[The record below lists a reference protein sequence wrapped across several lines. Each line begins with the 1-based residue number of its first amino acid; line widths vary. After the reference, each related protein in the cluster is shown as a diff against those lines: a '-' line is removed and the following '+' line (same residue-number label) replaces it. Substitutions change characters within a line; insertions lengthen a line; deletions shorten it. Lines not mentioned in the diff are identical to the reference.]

1 MDSQAA
7 EPVRALGKGEK
18 LGPADAVGCGIDEQG
33 QASPREM
40 PLMAVREGGQMGAK
54 PVIKTS
60 HRVGRDTMGIEEA
73 CVEGWD
79 RR

>member
-1 MDSQAA
+1 M
-7 EPVRALGKGEK
+7 RALGNGEK
-18 LGPADAVGCGIDEQG
+18 LGPADGVGCGIDEHG

-54 PVIKTS
+54 PVIS
-60 HRVGRDTMGIEEA
+60 MSQNVGTRTIGIDEA

-79 RR
+79 SR